1 MLVVGNDILGSTST
15 LLLVSTGNPL
25 VEDSDLVVDLFED
38 VGVDLGDSDDVHEL
52 VEHCSLHGPRHATL
66 PDLVPDSKE
75 VSGVTLV
82 RDTFAWALNQ
92 FTLFGA
98 NVDSPGNFAPS
109 EGLNDVLY
117 TGAGGFAGVDVLDLL
132 GDDVVV
138 MTMGVTLGLVARLSL
153 DLDVGCDLEVLLAM
167 AIVSAI
173 AVLLGRALSFV
184 GANIDVNLVDT
195 RDLDVSEALLSSCF
209 SHCKSR

>member
-1 MLVVGNDILGSTST
+1 MLVVGNDIPGSTST
-15 LLLVSTGNPL
+15 LPPVDAGNPL
-25 VEDSDLVVDLFED
+25 VEDSDLAVDLFED

-66 PDLVPDSKE
+66 PNLVPDRKE

-132 GDDVVV
+132 GDDV
-138 MTMGVTLGLVARLSL
+138 GVTLGLLARLSL
-153 DLDVGCDLEVLLAM
+153 DLDVGCDFEVLLAM

-195 RDLDVSEALLSSCF
+195 RDLDLSEALLSSCF